1 MLFRSDFARA
11 VGLCILLVLVAVG
24 VFFLVS
30 AGIIHSSHEKLLQ
43 TGDYA
48 PEKKRANKMMG
59 VFAAVFWCGVV
70 ALYLLISF
78 SSFHWELT
86 WIIFPVA
93 GVLFGGISALIYGM
107 SR

>member
-1 MLFRSDFARA
+1 MA

-30 AGIIHSSHEKLLQ
+30 AGIIHGSFEKLLQ

-48 PEKKRANKMMG
+48 PEKKRANKKMG
-59 VFAAVFWCGVV
+59 MIAGVFWCGVV
-70 ALYLLISF
+70 SLYLLMSF
-78 SSFHWELT
+78 TTMSWART

-93 GVLFGGISALIYGM
+93 GVLFGGISALIHAT